1 MNKYRTLIVSDTHI
15 GSEESNVEKL
25 YDFLKQNS
33 ADILILNGDIIDIK
47 YLKTIGSEINVDCLF
62 DILEIVKG
70 KVIFITG
77 NHDFDLKKYLPT
89 NHNLII
95 RNNYDYVDFNKK
107 LHFISHGHK
116 LIFNNF
122 VSDTPIIER
131 FIKQVI
137 TFCNHLQKVHT
148 GHVFKKNKPL
158 KKELEYYALTDSS
171 RSIVKSLL
179 KIVSSY
185 KNKIKTLCKRLTVDG
200 VICGH
205 IHLPE
210 IKTIKG
216 KSYMNSGDFVENFS
230 ALSETHDG
238 KWDIIYFK

>member
-62 DILEIVKG
+62 DILKIVKG

-77 NHDFDLKKYLPT
+77 NHDFDLMKYLPS
-89 NHNLII
+89 NHNLIVLDDY
-95 RNNYDYVDFNKK
+95 NYVDFNNKTY
-107 LHFISHGHK
+107 FISHGHK
-116 LIFNNF
+116 YIFNNF
-122 VSDTPIIER
+122 ISDTPIIER
-131 FIKQVI
+131 FIKKMI
-137 TFCNHLQKVHT
+137 TFFNHLQKVHT
-148 GHVFKKNKPL
+148 GHIFKKD
-158 KKELEYYALTDSS
+158 KKIKEELEYYTLTDSS
-171 RSIVKSLL
+171 RSIIKKLL
-179 KIVSSY
+179 KIVSKY
-185 KNKIKTLCKRLTVDG
+185 KNKIKILCQRLVVDG

-210 IKTIKG
+210 IRNIKG

-238 KWDIIYFK
+238 KWDIIYYK